1 MTDPRLALAWFAVG
15 AAATLAVVWPRTGL
29 AARLR
34 RRLRLSERAR
44 TEDALKYLVHRSS
57 EERPVHLDAVAGAL
71 AIPRPVALRLL
82 ERLVATGLAHPSDHG
97 YRLTDD
103 GRTAALQLV
112 RSHRLL
118 ERFLADRTGLAP
130 DEWHEVAEEEE
141 HRLSAAEIDALAA
154 RLGQPRFDPHGE
166 PIPTAQ
172 GELPAP
178 LEALPE
184 PVSLSLPGTRASS
197 ATAAT
202 IAAPARTLADLPIGA
217 TARVAH
223 LTADCRGPQRRRLL
237 DLGVVPGTAITAEMR
252 SASGDPIAYRIRGA
266 LIALR
271 RQQAQWIAIEPF
283 DAAERA

>member
-44 TEDALKYLVHRSS
+44 TEAALKYLVHRSRAA
-57 EERPVHLDAVAGAL
+57 RPVHLDAVAGAL

-82 ERLVATGLAHPSDHG
+82 DRLVATGLARPSDHG

-141 HRLSAAEIDALAA
+141 HRLSPAEIDALAA

-184 PVSLSLPGTRASS
+184 PVSLSLPGARPSGAS
-197 ATAAT
+197 AAT
-202 IAAPARTLADLPIGA
+202 VAAPPRPLVDLPVGAPARVTQLS
-217 TARVAH
+217 T
-223 LTADCRGPQRRRLL
+223 DCRGPQRRRLL

-252 SASGDPIAYRIRGA
+252 SAAGDPIAYRIRGA

-271 RQQAQWIAIEPF
+271 RHQAQWIGIAPL
-283 DAAERA
+283 DATETA

>member
-57 EERPVHLDAVAGAL
+57 EARPVHLDAVAGAL

-82 ERLVATGLAHPSDHG
+82 DRLVSTGLARPSDHG

-166 PIPTAQ
+166 PIPTAA
-172 GELPAP
+172 GELPLP
-178 LEALPE
+178 LDALPE
-184 PVSLSLPGTRASS
+184 PVSLALPGAR
-197 ATAAT
+197 AAT
-202 IAAPARTLADLPIGA
+202 PAAPPVVPVRTVADLPVGA
-217 TARVAH
+217 TARVVR
-223 LTADCRGPQRRRLL
+223 LTPDCRGPQRRRLL

-252 SASGDPIAYRIRGA
+252 SAAGDPIAYRIRGA

-271 RQQAQWIAIEPF
+271 HQQARWIAIESDDRPGTP
-283 DAAERA
+283 

>member
-15 AAATLAVVWPRTGL
+15 AAATLAVAWPRTGL

-57 EERPVHLDAVAGAL
+57 EARPVHLDAVAGAL

-82 ERLVATGLAHPSDHG
+82 DRLVSTGLARPSDHG

-141 HRLSAAEIDALAA
+141 HRLSAALAA

-166 PIPTAQ
+166 PIPTAA
-172 GELPAP
+172 GELPLP
-178 LEALPE
+178 LDALPE
-184 PVSLSLPGTRASS
+184 PVSLALPGAR
-197 ATAAT
+197 AAT
-202 IAAPARTLADLPIGA
+202 PAALPVVPVRTVADLPVGA
-217 TARVAH
+217 TARVVR
-223 LTADCRGPQRRRLL
+223 LTPDCRGPQRRRLL

-252 SASGDPIAYRIRGA
+252 SAAGDPIAYRIRGA

-271 RQQAQWIAIEPF
+271 HQQARWIAIESDDRPGTP
-283 DAAERA
+283 

>member
-1 MTDPRLALAWFAVG
+1 MTDPRLALAWFTVG

-44 TEDALKYLVHRSS
+44 TEDTLKYLVHRSS
-57 EERPVHLDAVAGAL
+57 DERPVHLDAVAGAL
-71 AIPRPVALRLL
+71 AIPRPFAHRLL
-82 ERLVATGLAHPSDHG
+82 ERLVTAGLAHPSDHG

-103 GRTAALQLV
+103 GRAAALQLV

-141 HRLSAAEIDALAA
+141 HRLSSAEIDALAA

-172 GELPAP
+172 GELPVP
-178 LEALPE
+178 LDALPE
-184 PVSLSLPGTRASS
+184 PVSLSLPASRAAS
-197 ATAAT
+197 ATA
-202 IAAPARTLADLPIGA
+202 IAPARTLADLPVGA
-217 TARVAH
+217 TGRVTH
-223 LTADCRGPQRRRLL
+223 LTPECRGPQRRRLL
-237 DLGVVPGTAITAEMR
+237 DLGVVPGTPISAEMR

-266 LIALR
+266 LVALR
-271 RQQAQWIAIEPF
+271 RQQARWIAIDPATEP
-283 DAAERA
+283 AIETR